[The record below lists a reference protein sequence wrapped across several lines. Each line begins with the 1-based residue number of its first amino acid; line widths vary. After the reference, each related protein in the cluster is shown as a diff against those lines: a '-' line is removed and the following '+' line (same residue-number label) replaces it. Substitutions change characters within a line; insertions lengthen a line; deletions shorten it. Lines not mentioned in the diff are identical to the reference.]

1 MTMFVGFTPTAMRLF
16 AISAT
21 TSGIDI
27 APGAPDAFTLMPT
40 KSCALKKRA
49 QLSRGSLSP
58 VSVVMPR
65 AIIAFTVGTSTFSVT
80 SSMQRGECTVTTRPR
95 YGPGMPGCGAG
106 LYFVTMR

>member
-1 MTMFVGFTPTAMRLF
+1 MFAGLTPTAIRLR

-27 APGAPDAFTLMPT
+27 APGAPEQLTLMPT

-65 AIIAFTVGTSTFSVT
+65 AIIACTVGTSTFSVA
-80 SSMQRGECTVTTRPR
+80 SSMHRGECTVTTRPG
-95 YGPGMPGCGAG
+95 YGPGMPGCAAG
-106 LYFVTMR
+106 LYLVTTR